1 MYMIVEEIMNEEPY
15 TLAPTNTVLE
25 ALKLMRD
32 KKVRHLPVI
41 DEERHV
47 LGVITERDIKEV
59 LPSSLQDEPNSP
71 VFQAKVEE
79 IMVKDPLVGHPLD
92 FVEEVALTFYESKVG
107 CLPIV
112 SGEKL
117 VGIVTTT
124 DLLYTYIELTGATEP
139 GSKIE
144 IRVADT
150 PGVLFEITKIFH
162 HHHAN
167 VQSVLVYPDSENTQ
181 NKILSVRVKTLN
193 PLAMIKDLRK
203 EGFDVLWPNLPGVSL

>member
-1 MYMIVEEIMNEEPY
+1 MIVEEIMNEEPY

-41 DEERHV
+41 DKERHV

-193 PLAMIKDLRK
+193 PLAMINDLRK

>member
-1 MYMIVEEIMNEEPY
+1 MIVEEIMNEEPY
-15 TLAPTNTVLE
+15 TLAPTNSVLE
-25 ALKLMRD
+25 ALKLMRE

-47 LGVITERDIKEV
+47 LGVITERDIKEA
-59 LPSSLQDEPNSP
+59 LPSSLRDEPNSP
-71 VFQAKVEE
+71 VFNAKVEE
-79 IMVKDPLVGHPLD
+79 IMVKNPLVGHPLD

-112 SGEKL
+112 SGGKL

-144 IRVADT
+144 IRVSDT
-150 PGVLFEITKIFH
+150 PGILFEITKIFNE
-162 HHHAN
+162 HHAN

-193 PLAMIKDLRK
+193 PLAMIEDLRK
-203 EGFDVLWPNLPGVSL
+203 EGFDVLWPNLPGVSLQ

>member
-1 MYMIVEEIMNEEPY
+1 MIVEEIMNHEPF
-15 TLAPTNTVLE
+15 TLAPTNTVRE
-25 ALKLMRD
+25 ALKKMRE
-32 KKVRHLPVI
+32 KKVRHLPVV
-41 DEERHV
+41 DAENHV
-47 LGVITERDIKEV
+47 LGVITERDIKEA
-59 LPSSLQDEPNSP
+59 LPSSLQEEPNSP
-71 VFQAKVEE
+71 VFEATVEE
-79 IMVKDPLVGHPLD
+79 VMVKNPLVGHPLD

-112 SGEKL
+112 SGGQL

-144 IRVADT
+144 IRVNDT
-150 PGVLFEITKIFH
+150 PGVLFEITKIFAD
-162 HHHAN
+162 HHAN

-193 PLAMIKDLRK
+193 PLAMIEYLRK
-203 EGFDVLWPNLPGVSL
+203 AGFDVLWPNLPGVPL

>member
-1 MYMIVEEIMNEEPY
+1 MIVEEIMNEEPY

-71 VFQAKVEE
+71 VFQGKVEE

-150 PGVLFEITKIFH
+150 P
-162 HHHAN
+162 
-167 VQSVLVYPDSENTQ
+167 
-181 NKILSVRVKTLN
+181 
-193 PLAMIKDLRK
+193 
-203 EGFDVLWPNLPGVSL
+203 VSKAS

>member
-1 MYMIVEEIMNEEPY
+1 MIVEEIMNDKPY
-15 TLAPTNTVLE
+15 TLAPTNTVQE
-25 ALKLMRD
+25 ALKLMRE
-32 KKVRHLPVI
+32 KKVRHLPVVD
-41 DEERHV
+41 DEHHV

-71 VFQAKVEE
+71 IFNAKVED
-79 IMVKDPLVGHPLD
+79 IMVKDPLIGHPLD
-92 FVEEVALTFYESKVG
+92 FVEEVALSFYESKIG

-112 SGEKL
+112 SGGKL

-144 IRVADT
+144 IRVSDT

-162 HHHAN
+162 QHHAN

-193 PLAMIKDLRK
+193 PLAMIEDLRK

>member
-1 MYMIVEEIMNEEPY
+1 MIVEEIMNDKPY
-15 TLAPTNTVLE
+15 TLAPTNTVQE
-25 ALKLMRD
+25 ALKLMRE
-32 KKVRHLPVI
+32 KKVRHLPVVD
-41 DEERHV
+41 DEHHV

-71 VFQAKVEE
+71 IFNGKVKD
-79 IMVKDPLVGHPLD
+79 IMVKDPLIGHPLD
-92 FVEEVALTFYESKVG
+92 FVEEVALTFYESKIG

-112 SGEKL
+112 SGGKL

-144 IRVADT
+144 IRVSDT

-162 HHHAN
+162 QHHAN

-193 PLAMIKDLRK
+193 PLAMIEDLRK

>member
-1 MYMIVEEIMNEEPY
+1 MIVQEIMNDKPY
-15 TLAPTNTVLE
+15 TLAPTNTVQE
-25 ALKLMRD
+25 ALKLMRE
-32 KKVRHLPVI
+32 KKVRHLPVVD
-41 DEERHV
+41 DEQHV

-71 VFQAKVEE
+71 IFNAKVED
-79 IMVKDPLVGHPLD
+79 IMVKDPLIGHPLD
-92 FVEEVALTFYESKVG
+92 FVEEVALTFYESKIG

-112 SGEKL
+112 SGGKL

-144 IRVADT
+144 IRVSDT

-162 HHHAN
+162 QHHAN

-193 PLAMIKDLRK
+193 PLAMIEDLRK

>member
-1 MYMIVEEIMNEEPY
+1 MIVEEIMNDEPY

-25 ALKLMRD
+25 ALKLMRE
-32 KKVRHLPVI
+32 KKVRHLPVV

-47 LGVITERDIKEV
+47 LGVITERDIKEA

-71 VFQAKVEE
+71 VFNAKVEE
-79 IMVKDPLVGHPLD
+79 VMIKNPLVGHPLD

-112 SGEKL
+112 SGGKL

-144 IRVADT
+144 IRVTDT
-150 PGVLFEITKIFH
+150 PGILFEITKIFH
-162 HHHAN
+162 EHHAN

-193 PLAMIKDLRK
+193 PLAMIEDLRK
-203 EGFDVLWPNLPGVSL
+203 EGFDVLWPNLPGVSLQ

>member
-1 MYMIVEEIMNEEPY
+1 MIIEEIMNEEPY

-79 IMVKDPLVGHPLD
+79 IMVKEPLVGHPLD
-92 FVEEVALTFYESKVG
+92 FVEEVALTFYETKVG

-112 SGEKL
+112 SGGKL

>member
-1 MYMIVEEIMNEEPY
+1 MIVEEIMNDEPY
-15 TLAPTNTVLE
+15 TLTPTNTVHE
-25 ALKLMRD
+25 ALKLMRE
-32 KKVRHLPVI
+32 KKVRHLPVV
-41 DEERHV
+41 DDERHV

-71 VFQAKVEE
+71 VFNAKVEE
-79 IMVKDPLVGHPLD
+79 IMVKDPLIGHPLD

-112 SGEKL
+112 SGGKL

-144 IRVADT
+144 IRVSDT

-162 HHHAN
+162 QHHAN

-193 PLAMIKDLRK
+193 PLAMIEDLRK

>member
-1 MYMIVEEIMNEEPY
+1 MIVEEIMNDKPY
-15 TLAPTNTVLE
+15 TLAPTNTVQE
-25 ALKLMRD
+25 ALKLMRE
-32 KKVRHLPVI
+32 KKVRHLPVVD
-41 DEERHV
+41 DEHHV

-71 VFQAKVEE
+71 IFNAKVED
-79 IMVKDPLVGHPLD
+79 IMVKDPLIGHPLD
-92 FVEEVALTFYESKVG
+92 FVEEVALTFYESKIG

-112 SGEKL
+112 SGGKL

-144 IRVADT
+144 IRVSDT

-162 HHHAN
+162 QHHAN
-167 VQSVLVYPDSENTQ
+167 VQSVLVYPDSENTK

-193 PLAMIKDLRK
+193 PLAMIEDLRK

>member
-1 MYMIVEEIMNEEPY
+1 MIVEEIMNDKPY
-15 TLAPTNTVLE
+15 TLAPTNTVQE
-25 ALKLMRD
+25 ALKLMRE
-32 KKVRHLPVI
+32 KKVRHLPVVD
-41 DEERHV
+41 DEQHV

-71 VFQAKVEE
+71 IFNGKVED
-79 IMVKDPLVGHPLD
+79 IMVKDPLIGHPLD
-92 FVEEVALTFYESKVG
+92 FVEEVALTFYESKIG

-112 SGEKL
+112 SGGKL

-144 IRVADT
+144 IRVSDT

-162 HHHAN
+162 QHHAN

-193 PLAMIKDLRK
+193 PLAMIEDLRK

>member
-1 MYMIVEEIMNEEPY
+1 MIVEEIMNDKPY
-15 TLAPTNTVLE
+15 TLAPINTVQE
-25 ALKLMRD
+25 ALKLMRE
-32 KKVRHLPVI
+32 KKVRHLPVVD
-41 DEERHV
+41 DEHHV

-71 VFQAKVEE
+71 IFNAKVED
-79 IMVKDPLVGHPLD
+79 IMVKDPLIGHPLD
-92 FVEEVALTFYESKVG
+92 FVEEVALTFYESKIG

-112 SGEKL
+112 SGGKL

-144 IRVADT
+144 IRVSDT

-162 HHHAN
+162 QHHAN

-193 PLAMIKDLRK
+193 PLAMIEDLRK

>member
-1 MYMIVEEIMNEEPY
+1 MIVEEIMNDEPY
-15 TLAPTNTVLE
+15 TLAPTNTVQE
-25 ALKLMRD
+25 ALKLMRE
-32 KKVRHLPVI
+32 KKVRHLPVV

-59 LPSSLQDEPNSP
+59 LPSSLQDETNSP
-71 VFQAKVEE
+71 IFNAKVED
-79 IMVKDPLVGHPLD
+79 IMVKDPLIGHPLD
-92 FVEEVALTFYESKVG
+92 FVEEVALTFYESKIG

-112 SGEKL
+112 SGGKL

-144 IRVADT
+144 IRVSDT

-162 HHHAN
+162 QHHAN

-193 PLAMIKDLRK
+193 PLAMIEDLRK

>member
-1 MYMIVEEIMNEEPY
+1 MIVEEIMNEQPY

-32 KKVRHLPVI
+32 KKVRHIPVV

-47 LGVITERDIKEV
+47 LGVITERDIKEA
-59 LPSSLQDEPNSP
+59 LPSSLRDEPNSP
-71 VFQAKVEE
+71 VFNAAVEG
-79 IMVKDPLVGHPLD
+79 IMVKNPLVGHPLD

-112 SGEKL
+112 SGGKL

-144 IRVADT
+144 IRVSDT
-150 PGVLFEITKIFH
+150 PGILFEITKIFNA
-162 HHHAN
+162 HHAN
-167 VQSVLVYPDSENTQ
+167 VQSVLVYPDSENTL

-193 PLAMIKDLRK
+193 PLTIIEDLRK

>member
-1 MYMIVEEIMNEEPY
+1 MIVEEIMNDEPY
-15 TLAPTNTVLE
+15 TLAPTNTVQE
-25 ALKLMRD
+25 ALKLMRE
-32 KKVRHLPVI
+32 KKVRHLPVV

-71 VFQAKVEE
+71 IFNAKVED
-79 IMVKDPLVGHPLD
+79 IMVKDPLIGHPLD
-92 FVEEVALTFYESKVG
+92 FVEEVALTFYESKIG

-112 SGEKL
+112 SGGKL

-144 IRVADT
+144 IRVSDI

-162 HHHAN
+162 QHHAN

-193 PLAMIKDLRK
+193 PLAMIEDLRK

>member
-1 MYMIVEEIMNEEPY
+1 MIVEEIMNDEPY

-25 ALKLMRD
+25 ALKLMRE
-32 KKVRHLPVI
+32 KKVRHLPVV
-41 DEERHV
+41 DAEQHV
-47 LGVITERDIKEV
+47 LGVITERDIKEA

-71 VFQAKVEE
+71 VFNAKVEE
-79 IMVKDPLVGHPLD
+79 IMIKNPLVGHPLD

-112 SGEKL
+112 SGGKL

-144 IRVADT
+144 IRVTDT
-150 PGVLFEITKIFH
+150 PGILFEITKIFH
-162 HHHAN
+162 EHHAN

-193 PLAMIKDLRK
+193 PLAMIEDLRK
-203 EGFDVLWPNLPGVSL
+203 EGFDVLWPNLPGVSLQ

>member
-1 MYMIVEEIMNEEPY
+1 MIVEEIMNEKPY
-15 TLAPTNTVLE
+15 TLAPTNTVQE
-25 ALKLMRD
+25 ALKLMRE
-32 KKVRHLPVI
+32 KKVRHLPVVD
-41 DEERHV
+41 DEHHV

-71 VFQAKVEE
+71 IFNAKVED
-79 IMVKDPLVGHPLD
+79 IMVKDPLIGHPLD
-92 FVEEVALTFYESKVG
+92 FVEEVALTFYESKIG

-112 SGEKL
+112 SGGKL

-144 IRVADT
+144 IRVSDT

-162 HHHAN
+162 QHHAN

-193 PLAMIKDLRK
+193 PLAMIEDLRK

>member
-1 MYMIVEEIMNEEPY
+1 MIVEEIMNDKPY
-15 TLAPTNTVLE
+15 TLAPTHTVQE
-25 ALKLMRD
+25 ALKLMRE
-32 KKVRHLPVI
+32 KKVRHLPVVD
-41 DEERHV
+41 DEHHV

-71 VFQAKVEE
+71 IFNAKVED
-79 IMVKDPLVGHPLD
+79 IMVKDPLIGHPLD
-92 FVEEVALTFYESKVG
+92 FVEEVALTFYESKIG

-112 SGEKL
+112 SGGKL

-144 IRVADT
+144 IRVSDT

-162 HHHAN
+162 QHHAN

-193 PLAMIKDLRK
+193 PLAMIEDLRK

>member
-1 MYMIVEEIMNEEPY
+1 MIVEEIMNDAPY
-15 TLAPTNTVLE
+15 TLAPSNTVLE
-25 ALKLMRD
+25 ALKLMRE
-32 KKVRHLPVI
+32 KKVRHLPVV
-41 DEERHV
+41 DEEQHV

-71 VFQAKVEE
+71 VFHAKVED
-79 IMVKDPLVGHPLD
+79 IMVKDPLIAHPLD

-112 SGEKL
+112 SGGKL

-139 GSKIE
+139 GSKID
-144 IRVADT
+144 IRVSDT
-150 PGVLFEITKIFH
+150 PGILFEITKIFH
-162 HHHAN
+162 QHHAN

-181 NKILSVRVKTLN
+181 NKILSIRVKTLN
-193 PLAMIKDLRK
+193 PLVMIEDLRK

>member
-1 MYMIVEEIMNEEPY
+1 MIVEEIMNDEPY
-15 TLAPTNTVLE
+15 TLAPTNTVVE
-25 ALKLMRD
+25 ALKLMRE

-41 DEERHV
+41 DEEHHV
-47 LGVITERDIKEV
+47 LGVITERDIKEA
-59 LPSSLQDEPNSP
+59 LPSSLRDEPNSP
-71 VFQAKVEE
+71 VFNAKVEE
-79 IMVKDPLVGHPLD
+79 IMVKNPLVGHPLD

-112 SGEKL
+112 SGGKL

-144 IRVADT
+144 IRVSDT
-150 PGVLFEITKIFH
+150 PGILFEITKIFRE
-162 HHHAN
+162 HHAN

-181 NKILSVRVKTLN
+181 NKILSIRVKTLN
-193 PLAMIKDLRK
+193 PLAMIEELRK

>member
-1 MYMIVEEIMNEEPY
+1 MIVEEIMNDEPY

-25 ALKLMRD
+25 ALKVMRE
-32 KKVRHLPVI
+32 KKVRHLPVV

-47 LGVITERDIKEV
+47 LGVITERDIKEA
-59 LPSSLQDEPNSP
+59 LPSSLRDEPNSP
-71 VFQAKVEE
+71 VFNAKVEE
-79 IMVKDPLVGHPLD
+79 IMVKNPLVGHPLD

-112 SGEKL
+112 SGGKL

-144 IRVADT
+144 IRVTDT
-150 PGVLFEITKIFH
+150 PGILFEITKIFH
-162 HHHAN
+162 EHHAN

-193 PLAMIKDLRK
+193 PLIMIEDLRK
-203 EGFDVLWPNLPGVSL
+203 QGFDVLWPNLPGISSQ

>member
-1 MYMIVEEIMNEEPY
+1 MIVEEIMNHEPF
-15 TLAPTNTVLE
+15 TLAPTNTVRE
-25 ALKLMRD
+25 ALKKMRE
-32 KKVRHLPVI
+32 KKVRHLPVV
-41 DEERHV
+41 DAENHV
-47 LGVITERDIKEV
+47 LGVITERDIKEA
-59 LPSSLQDEPNSP
+59 LPSSLQEEPNSP
-71 VFQAKVEE
+71 VFEATVEE
-79 IMVKDPLVGHPLD
+79 VMVKNPLVGHPLD

-112 SGEKL
+112 SGGQL

-144 IRVADT
+144 IRVNDT
-150 PGVLFEITKIFH
+150 PGVLFEITKIFAD
-162 HHHAN
+162 HHAN

-193 PLAMIKDLRK
+193 PLALIECLRK
-203 EGFDVLWPNLPGVSL
+203 AGFDVLWPNLPGIPL

>member
-1 MYMIVEEIMNEEPY
+1 MIVEEIMNDEPY

-25 ALKLMRD
+25 ALKLMRE
-32 KKVRHLPVI
+32 KKVRHLPVV
-41 DEERHV
+41 DAEQHV
-47 LGVITERDIKEV
+47 LGVITERDIKEA
-59 LPSSLQDEPNSP
+59 LPSSLRDEPNSP
-71 VFQAKVEE
+71 VFNAKVEE
-79 IMVKDPLVGHPLD
+79 IMIKNPLVGHPLD

-112 SGEKL
+112 SGGKL

-144 IRVADT
+144 IRVTDT
-150 PGVLFEITKIFH
+150 PGILFEITKIFH
-162 HHHAN
+162 EHHAN

-193 PLAMIKDLRK
+193 PLAMIEDLRK
-203 EGFDVLWPNLPGVSL
+203 EGFDVLWPNLPGVSLQ